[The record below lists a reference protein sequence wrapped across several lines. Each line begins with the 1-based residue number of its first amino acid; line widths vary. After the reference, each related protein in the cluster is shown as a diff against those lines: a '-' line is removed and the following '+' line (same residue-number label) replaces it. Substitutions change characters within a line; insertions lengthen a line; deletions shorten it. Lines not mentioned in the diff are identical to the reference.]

1 MTNVANNETFEAKMK
16 TRIRDSIGDLISD
29 EELSKLIIGEI
40 SKVFLEDR
48 KVPATN
54 LYGSNT
60 YKESLVHEIVKE
72 LLTENVTKIIKQYVH
87 ANNDKIEIKIKEV
100 FEQNIGELMI
110 KSIGLIF
117 RSDMLT
123 VESNILNKLRN
134 NNY

>member
-29 EELSKLIIGEI
+29 EELSKLITGEI
-40 SKVFLEDR
+40 SNVFLQDR

-54 LYGSNT
+54 PYGSNT

-72 LLTENVTKIIKQYVH
+72 LLTENVIKIIKQYVN

-110 KSIGLIF
+110 KSIGSIF

-134 NNY
+134 NAY

>member
-29 EELSKLIIGEI
+29 EELSKLITGEI

-48 KVPATN
+48 KVQATN
-54 LYGSNT
+54 PYGSNT

-72 LLTENVTKIIKQYVH
+72 LLTENVIKIIRQYVN

-110 KSIGLIF
+110 KSIGSIF

-134 NNY
+134 NAY

>member
-29 EELSKLIIGEI
+29 EELSKLITGEI
-40 SKVFLEDR
+40 SNVFLQDR

-54 LYGSNT
+54 LYGNST

-72 LLTENVTKIIKQYVH
+72 LLTENVTKIIRQYVN

-110 KSIGLIF
+110 KSIGSIF

-134 NNY
+134 NAY